1 LGPQSPE
8 EDGMT
13 EQDRIE
19 TSPLPSEEPDESSI
33 EDIPDEGPIDGGG
46 SEPTGDGRPPV
57 GSPQR

>member
-1 LGPQSPE
+1 
-8 EDGMT
+8 MT